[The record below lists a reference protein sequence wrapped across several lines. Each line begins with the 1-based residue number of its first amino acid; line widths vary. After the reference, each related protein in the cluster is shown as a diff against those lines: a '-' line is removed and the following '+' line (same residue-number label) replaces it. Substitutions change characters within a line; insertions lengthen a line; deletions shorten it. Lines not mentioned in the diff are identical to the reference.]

1 MVQHEDDLV
10 CVGHILGA
18 QGIKGWVR
26 VFSNT
31 SPREN
36 VVKYSPWVIEQG
48 EIGQGGKRISV
59 AVDGHMQG
67 KNVIAQLDTIE
78 DRNQAEALTGC
89 RILIDPALL
98 PALQEGEY
106 YWSDLI
112 GLKVESL
119 QGEPLGVVASMLETG
134 ADDVMVLSGDRE
146 RLIPFV
152 INDIVR
158 EVNID
163 EQRMIV
169 DWLPEY

>member
-1 MVQHEDDLV
+1 MDQHEDELV

-36 VVKYSPWVIEQG
+36 ILNYSPWFIEQDEG
-48 EIGQGGKRISV
+48 LKSV
-59 AVDGHMQG
+59 GVSGRLQG
-67 KNVIAQLDTIE
+67 KKLVARLNGIE
-78 DRNQAEALTGC
+78 DRNRAEALIGC
-89 RILIDPALL
+89 RILIEAAQL
-98 PALQEGEY
+98 PGLETGDY

-112 GLKVESL
+112 GLKVETL
-119 QGEPLGVVASMLETG
+119 QGETLGIVSSMLETG

-152 INDIVR
+152 MDEIVR
-158 EVNID
+158 EVD
-163 EQRMIV
+163 LGERRMVV
-169 DWLPEY
+169 DWLLDY

>member
-1 MVQHEDDLV
+1 MIQHDDELI

-36 VVKYSPWVIEQG
+36 IVNYSPWFIEQDG
-48 EIGQGGKRISV
+48 ELKTVSIQGRLQGRNVV
-59 AVDGHMQG
+59 ARLEGC
-67 KNVIAQLDTIE
+67 E
-78 DRNQAEALTGC
+78 DRNQAEALKDC
-89 RILIDPALL
+89 RIFIEPAQL
-98 PALQEGEY
+98 PRLQAGDY

-112 GLKVESL
+112 GLAVESL

-134 ADDVMVLSGDRE
+134 ADDVMVLSGERE
-146 RLIPFV
+146 RLIPFA
-152 INDIVR
+152 IDDIVR
-158 EVNID
+158 EVD
-163 EQRMIV
+163 LEKRRLVV

>member
-1 MVQHEDDLV
+1 MSQHRDDLI

-36 VVKYSPWVIEQG
+36 IVKYSPWLIEQG
-48 EIGQGGKRISV
+48 SELVEAS
-59 AVDGHMQG
+59 VDGRLQG
-67 KNVIAQLDTIE
+67 KNVLARIDKVV

-89 RILIDPALL
+89 RILIDPSVL
-98 PALQEGEY
+98 PRLQDGEY

-112 GLKVESL
+112 GLNVETM
-119 QGEPLGVVASMLETG
+119 QGEPLGVVSSMLETG
-134 ADDVMVLSGDRE
+134 ADDVMVLAGERE

-152 INDIVR
+152 IDEIVQ
-158 EVNID
+158 EVNLD
-163 EQRMIV
+163 EQRLVV
-169 DWLPEY
+169 DWRPDY

>member
-1 MVQHEDDLV
+1 MGQHEDDLI

-36 VVKYSPWVIEQG
+36 IVKYSPWLIEQG
-48 EIGQGGKRISV
+48 QELKSV
-59 AVDGHMQG
+59 DVSGRLQG
-67 KNVIAQLDTIE
+67 KNVVAQLDGIE

-89 RILIDPALL
+89 RILIEAAQL
-98 PALQEGEY
+98 PQLQAGEY

-112 GLKVESL
+112 GLAVENL
-119 QGEPLGVVASMLETG
+119 QGEPLGVVDSMLETG
-134 ADDVMVLSGDRE
+134 ADDVMVVSGDRE

-152 INDIVR
+152 IDDIVR
-158 EVNID
+158 EVD
-163 EQRMIV
+163 LVGQRLIV
-169 DWLPEY
+169 DWQPDY

>member
-1 MVQHEDDLV
+1 MDQHDDELI

-26 VFSNT
+26 VFSST

-36 VVKYSPWVIEQG
+36 IVNYSPWTIEQG
-48 EIGQGGKRISV
+48 GEFKTVGVKGRL
-59 AVDGHMQG
+59 QG
-67 KNVIAQLDTIE
+67 KNVLARLDGCE
-78 DRNQAEALTGC
+78 DRNQAEELKDC
-89 RILIDPALL
+89 RIYIDPAQL
-98 PALQEGEY
+98 PRLQAGDY

-112 GLKVESL
+112 GLAVESL

-146 RLIPFV
+146 RLIPFA
-152 INDIVR
+152 IDHIVR
-158 EVNID
+158 EVDLEN
-163 EQRMIV
+163 RRLVV

>member
-1 MVQHEDDLV
+1 MDQHRDDLI

-36 VVKYSPWVIEQG
+36 IVKYSPWTIEQG
-48 EIGQGGKRISV
+48 NERKTVSV
-59 AVDGHMQG
+59 HGRAQG
-67 KNVIAQLDTIE
+67 KNVLARLEGCD

-89 RILIDPALL
+89 RILIDPAQL
-98 PALQEGEY
+98 PKLAQGEY

-112 GLKVESL
+112 GMQVESL
-119 QGEPLGVVASMLETG
+119 DGESLGVVASMMETG
-134 ADDVMVLSGDRE
+134 ADDVMVLEAERE

-152 INDIVR
+152 IGDIVH
-158 EVNID
+158 EVDID
-163 EQRMIV
+163 RQRMVV
-169 DWLPEY
+169 DWQLDY